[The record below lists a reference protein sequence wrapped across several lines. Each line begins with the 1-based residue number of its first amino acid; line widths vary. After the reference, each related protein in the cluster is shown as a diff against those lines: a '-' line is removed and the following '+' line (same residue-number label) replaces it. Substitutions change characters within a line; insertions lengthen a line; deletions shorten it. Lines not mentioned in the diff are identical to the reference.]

1 MMPLISIKEVAFGYE
16 DIPIF
21 SNVTFDLQPGE
32 LCCLMGPNGC
42 GKSTL
47 LDCILG
53 LHKSFMGEIMIHGK
67 EVSTYKPSQLAKKIS
82 YVPQIHDRSFP
93 YQVIQIIL
101 MGRSAHMGHFQTP
114 NREDQV
120 IALEALQSVGIA
132 HLAERPYTQISGGEM
147 QLVMLARALV
157 QETPMIIMD
166 EPTAHLDYKNELVFM
181 ETVAQLIENHGVSV
195 LMATHSP
202 NQAFY
207 FENRKTKVK
216 IALMDMGHLHQVG
229 EPRDVLTEEAIE
241 KIYHIE
247 SKILTDYSEETGTL
261 RQIVPLKSKGA
272 HFFVKDDVDWVQRR
286 GR

>member
-93 YQVIQIIL
+93 YQ
-101 MGRSAHMGHFQTP
+101 
-114 NREDQV
+114 
-120 IALEALQSVGIA
+120 
-132 HLAERPYTQISGGEM
+132 
-147 QLVMLARALV
+147 
-157 QETPMIIMD
+157 
-166 EPTAHLDYKNELVFM
+166 
-181 ETVAQLIENHGVSV
+181 
-195 LMATHSP
+195 
-202 NQAFY
+202 
-207 FENRKTKVK
+207 
-216 IALMDMGHLHQVG
+216 
-229 EPRDVLTEEAIE
+229 
-241 KIYHIE
+241 
-247 SKILTDYSEETGTL
+247 
-261 RQIVPLKSKGA
+261 
-272 HFFVKDDVDWVQRR
+272 
-286 GR
+286 